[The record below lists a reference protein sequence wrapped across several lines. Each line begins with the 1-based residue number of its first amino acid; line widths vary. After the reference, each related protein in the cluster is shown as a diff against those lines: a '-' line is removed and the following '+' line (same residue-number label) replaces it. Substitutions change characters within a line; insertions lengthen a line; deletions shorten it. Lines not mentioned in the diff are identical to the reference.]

1 MWIPLV
7 IASAVFLGLY
17 DVCKKTSLKEN
28 AVLAVMVISSGM
40 SLLMFAPLLIDS
52 VCGFGWFAGTMFETP
67 KTNAHN
73 QMYIILKAFIVESSW
88 LCNFW
93 AMKYLPIS
101 IVGPVRSSAPAWTL
115 LGAVLILGERLNA
128 WQWLGAAIILTC
140 LYLYARSGRKEG
152 ISFSHNKFAFLLI
165 AGTLIGAA
173 SALYDKY
180 LLRTIEMDR
189 MEMQAW
195 FSFYQFLIAA
205 ILAAVIWYPHRE
217 KTDKFQFRISIP
229 LVGVLLTVA
238 DFLYFYGLSHPEA
251 MIGIVSLIRRSNVVI
266 SFLAGAV
273 LFHEKNILQK
283 SLILCGVLA
292 GVAVLC
298 LAK

>member
-1 MWIPLV
+1 MWIPVV

-17 DVCKKTSLKEN
+17 DVCKKTSVREN
-28 AVLAVMVISSGM
+28 AVLAVMVISSGV
-40 SLLMFAPLLIDS
+40 SLMMFSPLLIDS
-52 VCGFGWFAGTMFETP
+52 IVGGGWFKGTLFEMAE
-67 KTNAHN
+67 TNASD
-73 QMYIILKAFIVESSW
+73 QMYIIIKAFIVQSSW

-93 AMKYLPIS
+93 AMKHLPIS

-115 LGAVLILGERLNA
+115 LGAVIILGERLTF
-128 WQWLGAAIILTC
+128 WQWIGAAVILTC

-180 LLRTIEMDR
+180 LLRTIHIDR

-195 FSFYQFLIAA
+195 FSFYQFLLAA
-205 ILAAVIWYPHRE
+205 LLAAVVWYPNRQ
-217 KTDKFQFRISIP
+217 KTDKFQFRIAIP

-238 DFLYFYGLSHPEA
+238 DFLYFYGLSHEDA

-266 SFLAGAV
+266 SFLAGAII
-273 LFHEKNILQK
+273 FHEKNILHK

-292 GVAVLC
+292 GVAILR
-298 LAK
+298 LS